1 MCHYITASCGHTRD
15 EDAIRKLAEC
25 LQLAWQP
32 LDNPWVTRHLLL
44 PGERYFYTTRSSCDC
59 GTQLG
64 SRRWAESLV
73 PAHEAR
79 IERELQKH
87 RKRGWT
93 ETRIQRWLE
102 QLRANEDRHREQFTG
117 PRPETGTGSEID
129 RWIEFVTGVVQGKWA
144 DWVGV
149 LLHSYQGY
157 LETEELEVKP
167 SQWLSLPELKR
178 ETLLDLEEDVL
189 YRFSRDGRKR

>member
-1 MCHYITASCGHTRD
+1 MCQYITATCGRAHN
-15 EDAIRKLAEC
+15 EDAIRKLAES
-25 LQLAWQP
+25 LQLAWEP
-32 LDNPWVTRHLLL
+32 FDNPWVARHLLL
-44 PGERYFYTTRSSCDC
+44 SDERYFYTTRNYCDC

-73 PAHEAR
+73 PLHEAQ

-87 RKRGWT
+87 RKQGWT

-102 QLRANEDRHREQFTG
+102 QLRANEGRYREQFTG
-117 PRPETGTGSEID
+117 PRPETGAGSEID
-129 RWIEFVTGVVQGKWA
+129 RWIEFVSGVVRGKWA

-149 LLHSYQGY
+149 LLHSYRGSQK
-157 LETEELEVKP
+157 TEELEVKP
-167 SQWLSLPELKR
+167 SRWLAIPELTR
-178 ETLLDLEEDVL
+178 ETLLDFEEDVL

>member
-1 MCHYITASCGHTRD
+1 MCQYITATCGRIKD
-15 EDAIRKLAEC
+15 EDAIRQLAEK
-25 LQLAWQP
+25 LHLKWVP
-32 LDNPWVTRHLLL
+32 LDNPWVSRHLLL
-44 PGERYFYTTRSSCDC
+44 PGERYFYTTRNSCDC

-64 SRRWAESLV
+64 RRRWAESLV

-93 ETRIQRWLE
+93 ETRIQRWIE
-102 QLRANEDRHREQFTG
+102 QLRANEDRHREPGQDEL
-117 PRPETGTGSEID
+117 RETD
-129 RWIEFVTGVVQGKWA
+129 HWIEFVAGVLQGQWS

-167 SQWLSLPELKR
+167 SRWLSLPEPTR